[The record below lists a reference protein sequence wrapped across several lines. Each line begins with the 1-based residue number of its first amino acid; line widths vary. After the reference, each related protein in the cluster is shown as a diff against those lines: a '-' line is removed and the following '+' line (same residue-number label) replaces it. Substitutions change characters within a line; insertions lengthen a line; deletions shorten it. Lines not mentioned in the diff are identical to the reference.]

1 MIKQLVNKN
10 QKDDNKMSFF
20 LGRLESREKICYDN
34 NIKKEYAYGF
44 NDFINISNCY
54 RNYF

>member
-20 LGRLESREKICYDN
+20 LGRVDSRDKICYDN

-44 NDFINISNCY
+44 NDFINISFNHSVY
-54 RNYF
+54 